1 MESIWNRIG
10 ELERDMQYT
19 ARVKWSGRCIGI
31 IIICAVEGH
40 GEVLMGWVD
49 GVHEGVFATRG

>member
-1 MESIWNRIG
+1 MG

-31 IIICAVEGH
+31 IIICVVEGH
-40 GEVLMGWVD
+40 VAVLMGWVG
-49 GVHEGVFATRG
+49 GVNGVVFAMRGWWT

>member
-1 MESIWNRIG
+1 MG

-31 IIICAVEGH
+31 IIIWAVGGH
-40 GEVLMGWVD
+40 GVVRMEWVMG
-49 GVHEGVFATRG
+49 EEEEVFAMRGWCT